1 LHCELDAFTDGAI
14 ATGATVT
21 GSAEIAD
28 YIDQRT
34 TAFDLDGNGS
44 RDALTDGLLLMRYL
58 FGLSGDVMTSG
69 VVGVGATGNSYA
81 EITSFIAGAA
91 VAEPTSEPL
100 RFVYQAKCK
109 LDIQGNEICCSQD
122 AAGFKDFEVGEQV
135 TPGGKSEKITVS
147 SSASSYGT
155 IKVQSLISGLM
166 VKCSRMLMEVK
177 AFQSIAIM
185 VFSRIVFPM
194 ESITI
199 R

>member
-1 LHCELDAFTDGAI
+1 MHCELDAFTDGAI

-69 VVGVGATGNSYA
+69 VVVVGATGNSYA
-81 EITSFIAGAA
+81 EITSLIAGAA
-91 VAEPTSEPL
+91 VAEAL

-166 VKCSRMLMEVK
+166 VKCSRMLKEVK